1 MSAEGDEANAL
12 AAAAR
17 DQAARI
23 AAVNARVNARLSQVD
38 PVAYATFRANW
49 APLEDA
55 LSLARGRESL
65 PDDPPPPRG
74 N

>member
-1 MSAEGDEANAL
+1 MSAEGEAL

-17 DQAARI
+17 EQAAKL
-23 AAVNARVNARLSQVD
+23 AAVNARVNARLLQVN
-38 PVAYATFRANW
+38 PAAYATFRANW
-49 APLEDA
+49 APLVEA
-55 LSLARGRESL
+55 LALRKGREPL